1 MAPQYKLTYFDVRA
15 LAEPC
20 RFAFAYAGVPYED
33 VRLSKDT
40 WPKNKANYPWGTLP
54 VLEVDGKILAQS
66 NAILRYLGKTFN
78 IAGDND
84 FEAAKCDEMVEAMAD
99 LKKASFAAMMEKDE
113 GKKAELIAALTNETI
128 PKYFT
133 QWSKSITANGGFLVG
148 NKFSYAD
155 FCIASYLQIFNEAL
169 GGSLFND
176 FPAMKSH
183 SDSVFNAKGI
193 KEWVEKRPKTQF

>member
-20 RFAFAYAGVPYED
+20 RFVFAYAGVAYED
-33 VRLSKDT
+33 VRLSKDN
-40 WPKNKANYPWGTLP
+40 WPENKANYPWGTLP

-78 IAGDND
+78 VAGDD
-84 FEAAKCDEMVEAMAD
+84 GFEAAKCDEMVEAMSD
-99 LKKASFAAMMEKDE
+99 LKKAAFPALMEKDE
-113 GKKAELIAALTNETI
+113 AKKAELVGTLQNETI
-128 PKYFT
+128 LKFFT

-155 FCIASYLQIFNEAL
+155 FCIASYLQIFNEGL
-169 GGSLFND
+169 GGTLFND
-176 FPAMKSH
+176 FPDMKTH

-193 KEWVEKRPKTQF
+193 KEWVAKRPTTPF